1 MLADVPAWQ
10 ALGWS
15 VLAVGVAT
23 AVRWAID
30 RGGAGIPFLTYFPA
44 LTRVALL
51 VGWRWGAAVAR
62 ASGVAANGLLSRDP
76 ILFYSGGRDMVLA
89 ALFVLSCA
97 ALVGIGEI
105 ARRTVREADAA
116 MAREEALNRELL
128 HRVKNMLATVNAMA
142 VLTARHSDP
151 DSFVPALPGGVQAR
165 ARATGLLGAGESAP
179 CEVARL
185 VEAAIEP
192 FSAGSNFLVEGA
204 PCRLPRE
211 SCVPLSLALHG
222 LS

>member
-1 MLADVPAWQ
+1 
-10 ALGWS
+10 
-15 VLAVGVAT
+15 
-23 AVRWAID
+23 
-30 RGGAGIPFLTYFPA
+30 
-44 LTRVALL
+44 
-51 VGWRWGAAVAR
+51 
-62 ASGVAANGLLSRDP
+62 
-76 ILFYSGGRDMVLA
+76 
-89 ALFVLSCA
+89 SCA

-151 DSFVPALPGGVQAR
+151 DSFVPALTGRVQALE
-165 ARATGLLGAGESAP
+165 RATELLGAGESAP

-211 SCVPLSLALHG
+211 SCVPLSLALHELSTNAVKYGALSVPEGRVSIAWTLEPGGDVLRLVWTEAAGPPVALPTRSG
-222 LS
+222 LGSQMLRAQAGLAAVELEHRADGARCEIAIEGVVGSP